1 MFKVMIIVGLA
12 TFVLTRGKKESTV
25 RVATPE
31 PQPQPTPAVSKA
43 PDCDKP
49 EQFLWSIMFGG
60 DQNHSVLVKLIAA
73 ITFIGGQVA
82 IELIKSWR

>member
-1 MFKVMIIVGLA
+1 MKVLVILA
-12 TFVLTRGKKESTV
+12 IASLIFGRGKKVSTV
-25 RVATPE
+25 QAAAPA
-31 PQPQPTPAVSKA
+31 QPQPTPAAVSKA

-49 EQFLWSIMFGG
+49 EQFLWSVMFG

-82 IELIKSWR
+82 VELIKSWR

>member
-1 MFKVMIIVGLA
+1 MKVLFLLA
-12 TFVLTRGKKESTV
+12 VAAFIFGRGKKESTV
-25 RVATPE
+25 QAAAPAQPQATPA
-31 PQPQPTPAVSKA
+31 AVSKA

-73 ITFIGGQVA
+73 ITFIGGQIAV
-82 IELIKSWR
+82 ELIKSWR

>member
-1 MFKVMIIVGLA
+1 MKVLFLLA
-12 TFVLTRGKKESTV
+12 VAAFIFGRGKKESTV
-25 RVATPE
+25 QA
-31 PQPQPTPAVSKA
+31 AVSKA

-82 IELIKSWR
+82 VELIKSWR

>member
-1 MFKVMIIVGLA
+1 MKWFL
-12 TFVLTRGKKESTV
+12 VLTVVCIVIGRGRKESPV
-25 RVATPE
+25 QVAAPV
-31 PQPQPTPAVSKA
+31 QPQPSPAIAKA

-49 EQFLWSIMFGG
+49 EQFLWSVMIG
-60 DQNHSVLVKLIAA
+60 DRNYSVWVKLIAA

>member
-1 MFKVMIIVGLA
+1 MKWILVAGVFCVVFG
-12 TFVLTRGKKESTV
+12 RGRKESPV
-25 RVATPE
+25 QVAAPV
-31 PQPQPTPAVSKA
+31 QPPPSPAIAKA

-49 EQFLWSIMFGG
+49 EQFLWSVMIG
-60 DQNHSVLVKLIAA
+60 DRNYSVLVKLIAA